1 MKERLI
7 NHVESIFE
15 DAPRTKAAHELKE
28 ELLSNSLSKYED
40 LIGSG
45 ENPETAYKNVISGI
59 GDVSGLIEQLNRKNE
74 IDPQLIE
81 KSKMKSAILV
91 SSAVML
97 FILSLVPIIIISE
110 HPGLETMG
118 LIGMLLMVSIG
129 VALLVFNSLTKPEY
143 LKKEETV
150 VEDFKQWQSEKSQK
164 KTLRAAI
171 STLIWTITVIV
182 YIIVSFATMKWY
194 LTWVIFLIAA
204 AIEAFITLIMSL
216 RSEARK

>member
-15 DAPRTKAAHELKE
+15 EAPHTKAAQELKE
-28 ELLSNSLSKYED
+28 ELLSNSLSKYDD
-40 LIGSG
+40 LIEGG

-74 IDPQLIE
+74 IDPQLVE
-81 KSKMKSAILV
+81 KSKLRSAILV
-91 SSAVML
+91 ALAVML
-97 FILSLVPIIIISE
+97 FILSVVPIIIISE
-110 HPGLETMG
+110 YPGLETMG

-129 VALLVFNSLTKPEY
+129 VALLVFNSMTKPEY

-164 KTLRAAI
+164 KTMRAAI
-171 STLIWTITVIV
+171 STLIWLITIIIYIV
-182 YIIVSFATMKWY
+182 VSFATMKWY
-194 LTWVIFLIAA
+194 LTWVIFLLAA
-204 AIEAFITLIMSL
+204 AVGAFITLIISI
-216 RSEARK
+216 RSEAKK